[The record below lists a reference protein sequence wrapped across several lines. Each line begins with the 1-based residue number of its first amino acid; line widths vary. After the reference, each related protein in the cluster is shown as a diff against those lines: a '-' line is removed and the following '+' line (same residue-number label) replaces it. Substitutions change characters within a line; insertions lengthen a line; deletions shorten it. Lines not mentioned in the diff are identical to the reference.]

1 MASYLDSIHE
11 YCALLKAPKLVP
23 AMLDSHPE
31 DPLQLFQDWNVFACV
46 CKLLAVELC
55 LLAHFFNA
63 LNTAVASVSISGAFI
78 IDCVLFFWI
87 IVLVH
92 HFAWYFVVKRSGGC
106 GPCSYLIWSLVY
118 MLLTISALSLRFV

>member
-11 YCALLKAPKLVP
+11 YCLLLKAPKLVP

-55 LLAHFFNA
+55 ILAHLFNA
-63 LNTAVASVSISGAFI
+63 LNTADAAVSTVSFI
-78 IDCVLFFWI
+78 IDCVLSFWI
-87 IVLVH
+87 IVLFN